1 MTSRARSQPE
11 DEETFE
17 LALDVFGRAVVP
29 EAVAGAEPEDLA
41 VALEAV
47 CFSLNRPV
55 TLAEVAAILGRT
67 PAAVAA
73 AAEALAEQLRGRGL
87 MLQRHGDELQL
98 VTRPETAW
106 AVQRA
111 LQPERPTRLSRPA
124 LETLAIVA
132 YRQPLTRAGIEAI
145 RGVNCEAVLESL
157 ERRGLIAEVDRQ
169 DTPGTAAPVRHH
181 PALPADRRA
190 RAHRRPAAARRRGT
204 GAAGRRG
211 GGRARRC
218 SHAMSPVAAGARR
231 AAQPLPGA
239 ARRRLA
245 ARRRRAHRRRPG
257 ARQRRRRRRL
267 VPGSTSTATPST
279 STARPSRP
287 SCLPRSRWRSTS
299 PPACSPR

>member
-1 MTSRARSQPE
+1 MDELEAAAE
-11 DEETFE
+11 EVEVEEEETYD

-29 EAVAGAEPEDLA
+29 EGVAGAEPEDLA

-55 TLAEVAAILGRT
+55 TLAEVAGILGRT
-67 PAAVAA
+67 PSSVAA
-73 AAEALAEQLRGRGL
+73 AAEALAAQLRGRGL
-87 MLQRHGDELQL
+87 MLQRHGDQLQL

-169 DTPGTAAPVRHH
+169 DSPGRPRLFGTTLRFLQIVGLERIDDLPPLGDGDEMGRLAGTAES
-181 PALPADRRA
+181 
-190 RAHRRPAAARRRGT
+190 GG
-204 GAAGRRG
+204 GAA
-211 GGRARRC
+211 
-218 SHAMSPVAAGARR
+218 P
-231 AAQPLPGA
+231 
-239 ARRRLA
+239 
-245 ARRRRAHRRRPG
+245 
-257 ARQRRRRRRL
+257 
-267 VPGSTSTATPST
+267 
-279 STARPSRP
+279 
-287 SCLPRSRWRSTS
+287 
-299 PPACSPR
+299 